1 MTVPLILFSFNNI
14 DIQLFLPIQSVAS
27 MNINSPIR
35 KLLVS
40 INQDL
45 GYFYNLQFDLQ
56 FLR

>member
-35 KLLVS
+35 KLLVY
-40 INQDL
+40 INQYL

>member
-1 MTVPLILFSFNNI
+1 MTVPLIIFSFNNI

-40 INQDL
+40 INQYL